1 VTEAPVRLGARYA
14 TPSGWQVATLVDAWD
29 ESPSARTL
37 VLEIP
42 GWPGHLAGQHV
53 DLRLTAPDG
62 YTAERSYSIGSVA
75 TRAPLPDDAPGPGGS
90 PALASTAVGHDGG
103 TPARVE
109 VTVQRVPGGEVST
122 YLTDVFAVGGAIEL
136 RGPIGGWFV
145 WSPERDAG
153 TPVLLAAGGSGL
165 VPLMAMLRT
174 RRDAGDRTPFR
185 LVYSVRRPEDRLYV
199 DDLDRLAKAGDGLD
213 VQVVYTRSSPLGSMR
228 GPGRLERR
236 DLAAWGW
243 PPEIEPACFVCG
255 PTGFVEAVA
264 RHLVAL
270 GHDPARVKTE
280 RFGPAVD

>member
-1 VTEAPVRLGARYA
+1 M
-14 TPSGWQVATLVDAWD
+14 
-29 ESPSARTL
+29 
-37 VLEIP
+37 LEVP
-42 GWPGHLAGQHV
+42 AWPGHLAGQHV

-62 YTAERSYSIGSVA
+62 YTAERSYSIGSAA
-75 TRAPLPDDAPGPGGS
+75 TRASLPDDAPSPGASPTGVRDGVDPDGGS
-90 PALASTAVGHDGG
+90 
-103 TPARVE
+103 PARVE

-122 YLTDVFAVGGAIEL
+122 YLTDVFTVGDPIEL

-145 WSPERDAG
+145 WSPEHDAG

-199 DDLDRLAKAGDGLD
+199 DDLDRLAAAHDGLD
-213 VQVVYTRSSPLGSMR
+213 TQVVFTRSAPLGAMR

-243 PPEIEPACFVCG
+243 PAEIEPACFVCG

-264 RHLVAL
+264 RQLVSL

-280 RFGPAVD
+280 RFGPAGD